1 MADMLHKPLLIM
13 TLLSFGAMLSSQTSP
28 KIGTDNANPVLDFLF
43 TADPTSVEYDGRLYV
58 YGTGD
63 HEQYEKAEK
72 NGYEKIKT
80 LAMMSTDDMVNW
92 TYHGLIPVGELA
104 PWIINSWAP
113 SIISRKES
121 DGKTHFYLYFS
132 NSGYGTGVLT
142 AESPVGPWKS
152 PLQKSLVDARTPGL
166 GNCDVPFDPGAVIDD
181 DGRGWITFGARHSRI
196 AELGDDLISIKSAF
210 VPLPAKSHFEANELN
225 YINGTYVYTYN
236 LDWEDHKD
244 WDLSDEIPP
253 RCCMSYMTS
262 KTPLDSLSWHYENMY
277 LKNPG
282 DFGYFEHSNNHTHLH
297 KYEGKW
303 YLLYHTMMLQKS
315 FGTHGG
321 FRSICIDEV
330 KVDEWNI
337 HIDECT
343 ATIKGV
349 DQIRNLN
356 PYRLQQAETSAAT
369 EGIRFD
375 QGDKAGNMTVRVG
388 TMSVTAPD
396 PERGVIELR
405 GVDMGRRART
415 MKVRASGQGRIRA
428 CLDSPDGP
436 VLADISAD
444 SPDMK
449 DYTVRCN
456 RVRSSGGVHRLYF
469 ILTGD
474 VVFDEWRFTGR

>member
-1 MADMLHKPLLIM
+1 MKPDFLFPLLSILFYGT
-13 TLLSFGAMLSSQTSP
+13 TLCAQTSP
-28 KIGTDNANPVLDFLF
+28 KMGTDNANPVLDFLF

-152 PLQKSLVDARTPGL
+152 PLQKSLVDAQTPGL

-196 AELGDDLISIKSAF
+196 AELGDDLISVKSAY
-210 VPLPAKSHFEANELN
+210 VPLPAQSHFEANELN

-236 LDWEDHKD
+236 LDWEDHND
-244 WDLSDEIPP
+244 WTLSDEKPP

-262 KTPLDSLSWHYENMY
+262 RTPLDSTSWHYENMY

-297 KYEGKW
+297 KFQGKW

-315 FGTHGG
+315 FGTRGG
-321 FRSICIDEV
+321 FRSICVDEV
-330 KVDEWNI
+330 VVDEERV

-343 ATIKGV
+343 ATVRGV
-349 DQIRNLN
+349 SQTRNLD
-356 PYRLQQAETSAAT
+356 PYMTQQAETSAAT
-369 EGIRFD
+369 QGIRFS
-375 QGDKAGNMTVRVG
+375 QGDRAGNMTVERG
-388 TMSVTAPD
+388 TMSITASV
-396 PERGVIELR
+396 PELGIIELR
-405 GVDMGRRART
+405 GVDFGRRAKTFRV
-415 MKVRASGQGRIRA
+415 KASGRGMIKA
-428 CLDSPDGP
+428 CLDSPEGP
-436 VLADISAD
+436 VLAEIPTDGAV
-444 SPDMK
+444 MK
-449 DYTVRCN
+449 DFSTRC
-456 RVRSSGGVHRLYF
+456 RKDKSFAGVHRLYF
-469 ILTGD
+469 VITGD
-474 VVFDEWRFTGR
+474 VVFDEWSFTGRK

>member
-1 MADMLHKPLLIM
+1 MLTILPRVILI
-13 TLLSFGAMLSSQTSP
+13 AQVSP
-28 KIGTDNANPVLDFLF
+28 KLGTDNANPVLDFLF
-43 TADPTSVEYDGRLYV
+43 SADPTSVEFEGRLYV

-80 LAMMSTDDMVNW
+80 LVMMSTDDMVNW

-113 SIISRKES
+113 SIISRKEA

-152 PLQKSLVDARTPGL
+152 PLDRSLVDAHTPGL

-181 DGRGWITFGARHSRI
+181 AGRGWITFGARNSRI
-196 AELGDDLISIKSAF
+196 AELGDDLISIKSSF

-244 WDLSDEIPP
+244 WNLSSVIPP

-262 KTPLDSLSWHYENMY
+262 TTPLDSASWHYENMY

-297 KYEGKW
+297 KYDGKW
-303 YLLYHTMMLQKS
+303 YLFYHTLMLQRS

-321 FRSICIDEV
+321 FRSICVDEV
-330 KVDEWNI
+330 NVDEVNV

-343 ATIKGV
+343 ASVNGV
-349 DQIRNLN
+349 SQIRNLN

-369 EGIRFD
+369 EGIRFE
-375 QGDKAGNMTVRVG
+375 QGDKPGNMYVRVG
-388 TMSVTAPD
+388 TMSVTD
-396 PERGVIELR
+396 SNPEHGIIELR
-405 GVDMGRRART
+405 GVDFGRRART
-415 MKVRASGQGRIRA
+415 FRIKASGNGSIKV
-428 CLDSPDGP
+428 CVDNPEGP
-436 VLADISAD
+436 VLALLETEGDA
-444 SPDMK
+444 MHEFK
-449 DYTVRCN
+449 TKCN
-456 RVRSSGGVHRLYF
+456 KGKSFCGVHRLYF
-469 ILTGD
+469 VLSGD
-474 VVFDEWRFTGR
+474 VRFDQWMFTGR